1 MSRPHGKAARRV
13 GTAVAI
19 ALGLIV
25 GGVPTAKA
33 DATGPPTATVTGWVA
48 HHATPLT
55 TVDPQAA
62 LDDLAPLG
70 RSVGQAQIAGLGES
84 AHGAA
89 EELELKLRVLRF
101 LVEER
106 GFRSVAWEEDW
117 ATGQRIDRY
126 VRGGAG
132 DADALVGQMLAQ
144 WHSPKVADVLRW
156 LRAYNTGRSD
166 KVRFVGVEYYLTGQ
180 PAYDAVAAY
189 VAAKEPGRLAGLR
202 ALLDPLRPATA
213 DVFAHIQW
221 YMKQPDKRP
230 YIRAARE
237 VVQFLEGLPHR
248 PGDPAHALVVQQARQ
263 IAYFYEHFSLSA
275 ADALIFRDARAAA
288 NLRWWRGFSGDK
300 IVYWAASPHTAN
312 APRLRIADPPAPD
325 MRFPSAGS
333 YLRGWYGPRYLS
345 IGFTFDHGELRL
357 GPGQTAAAPPPR
369 PRWFERPLGS
379 VGFGQFVIDLRQ
391 PAPAPVHRWLDAPVV
406 TRGLPEGGP
415 DAHMAGGTLAQWFD
429 LIVHC
434 QTVTPA

>member
-1 MSRPHGKAARRV
+1 
-13 GTAVAI
+13 
-19 ALGLIV
+19 
-25 GGVPTAKA
+25 
-33 DATGPPTATVTGWVA
+33 
-48 HHATPLT
+48 
-55 TVDPQAA
+55 
-62 LDDLAPLG
+62 
-70 RSVGQAQIAGLGES
+70 LGES

-189 VAAKEPGRLAGLR
+189 VAAKAPGRLAGLR
-202 ALLDPLRPATA
+202 ARLDPLRPATA
-213 DVFAHIQW
+213 DVFAHIEW

-237 VVQFLEGLPHR
+237 VVRFLEGLPHR
-248 PGDPAHALVVQQARQ
+248 PGDLAHALVVQQARQ

-275 ADALIFRDARAAA
+275 ADALIFRDARSAG

-325 MRFPSAGS
+325 MRLPSAGA

-345 IGFTFDHGELRL
+345 IGLTFDHGELRL

-369 PRWFERPLGS
+369 SRWFERPLGS
-379 VGFGQFVIDLRQ
+379 VGSGQFVIDLRQ
-391 PAPAPVHRWLDAPVV
+391 SAPAPVHRWLDAPVV

>member
-1 MSRPHGKAARRV
+1 MRIACWQ
-13 GTAVAI
+13 TAVAV

-25 GGVPTAKA
+25 AGVPNVNAR
-33 DATGPPTATVTGWVA
+33 ATNPSAATVASWVA
-48 HHATPLT
+48 HHATPLAT
-55 TVDPQAA
+55 TDPRAA

-70 RSVGQAQIAGLGES
+70 RSVGEAEITGLGES
-84 AHGAA
+84 ARGAA

-117 ATGQRIDRY
+117 ATGQRIDQY
-126 VRGGAG
+126 ISGGAG

-156 LRAYNTGRSD
+156 IRAYNTGRSD

-180 PAYDAVAAY
+180 PAYDAVAAS
-189 VAAKEPGRLAGLR
+189 VGARAPGQLAELR

-221 YMKQPDKRP
+221 YMNQPDKRP
-230 YIRAARE
+230 YIQAARE
-237 VVQFLEGLPHR
+237 VVQLLQGLPHR
-248 PGDPAHALVVQQARQ
+248 PGDPAHLLIVQQARQ

-275 ADALIFRDARAAA
+275 ADALVFRDARAAGD
-288 NLRWWRGFSGDK
+288 LRWWRGFSGDK

-312 APRLRIADPPAPD
+312 APDLRIADPPAPD

-333 YLRGWYGPRYLS
+333 YLRRWYGRQYLS

-357 GPGQTAAAPPPR
+357 GPGQTVAAPPPR

-379 VGFGQFVIDLRQ
+379 AGFDQFVIDLRQ
-391 PAPAPVHRWLDAPVV
+391 RAPAPVRRWLDAPIV
-406 TRGLPEGGP
+406 TRGLPDGGP
-415 DAHMAGGTLAQWFD
+415 GAHMAGGTLAQWFD
-429 LIVHC
+429 LIVHR

>member
-1 MSRPHGKAARRV
+1 MSRPHGKAARRA
-13 GTAVAI
+13 GTAVAV

-25 GGVPTAKA
+25 AGVPTVNA
-33 DATGPPTATVTGWVA
+33 DATEAPTATVSSWVA
-48 HHATPLT
+48 HHATPLA
-55 TVDPQAA
+55 TVDPKAA

-70 RSVGQAQIAGLGES
+70 RSVGEAQIAGLGES

-89 EELELKLRVLRF
+89 EELELKVRVLRF

-126 VRGGAG
+126 IRGGAG
-132 DADALVGQMLAQ
+132 DADALAGQMLAQ
-144 WHSPKVADVLRW
+144 WHSPKVAGVLRW
-156 LRAYNTGRSD
+156 LRGYNTGRSD

-180 PAYDAVAAY
+180 PAYNAVAAY
-189 VAAKEPGRLAGLR
+189 VTATAPGRLAALR
-202 ALLDPLRPATA
+202 ALLGPLRPATA

-221 YMKQPDKRP
+221 YLKQPDKRP
-230 YIRAARE
+230 YIQAARE
-237 VVQFLEGLPHR
+237 VVRFLENLPRR
-248 PGDPAHALVVQQARQ
+248 PGDPAHVLAVQQARQ

-275 ADALIFRDARAAA
+275 ADALIFRDARAAG

-312 APRLRIADPPAPD
+312 APGLRIADPPAAD
-325 MRFPSAGS
+325 MRFPSVGS
-333 YLRGWYGPRYLS
+333 YLRRWYGPQYLS

-357 GPGQTAAAPPPR
+357 GPGQTAAAPPPK

-379 VGFGQFVIDLRQ
+379 VGFDQFVIDLRQ
-391 PAPAPVHRWLDAPVV
+391 PATAPVRRWLDAPVV

-415 DAHMAGGTLAQWFD
+415 DAHMADGTLAQWFD
-429 LIVHC
+429 LIVHR